1 MKVLNPTF
9 FISLQIFKNSFLNL
23 ITGTTC
29 RESSSECDLPEYCSG
44 VKEDCPSNVFKRD
57 TEECQDG
64 QAYCHQGSCH
74 SHTDQCKLLWGPTG
88 KSHEQCYDENTNGS
102 RNGNCGYD
110 LSSKTYSRCRPED
123 VLCGMLQCRHL
134 SEILEF
140 GVNNLAIFSTGNIVK
155 KDDKDKLITCKRVN
169 VDLGIDSDPG
179 MTPNGAK
186 CGTNKM
192 CFNQKCVDIESL
204 KERRIIPECPDCN
217 GNGVC
222 NSNGNCHCDNGWAP
236 PNCKDPGFGGSVDS
250 GPASDPESE
259 F

>member
-9 FISLQIFKNSFLNL
+9 FISLQIFKNYFLNL

-64 QAYCHQGSCH
+64 QAYCHQGSCQ

-88 KSHEQCYDENTNGS
+88 ESYEQCYDENTNGS

-236 PNCKDPGFGGSVDS
+236 PNCKDPGFGGSADS